1 MDFHQLIKQVD
12 GNMKKIV
19 DHTVHQFGTLH
30 TGKASP
36 QMVESVNV
44 EVYGSNMKLRDVAS
58 ITTPDARTIHVQ
70 PWDKTNLKAIEK
82 AILIANLGINAGIF
96 GEVVRCPLPELSRER
111 RQELV
116 KVAHGMA
123 EEGRINIRNCRREAM
138 ETIKEAKKSGMCSED
153 DAKKL
158 EKEVQKTTD
167 KFIASIEQYLN
178 IKERELTAI

>member
-1 MDFHQLIKQVD
+1 VDFNQLIKQVD
-12 GNMKKIV
+12 NNMQKVV
-19 DHTVHQFGTLH
+19 DHTMHQLETLH

-36 QMVESVNV
+36 QMIDGINV
-44 EVYGSNMKLRDVAS
+44 EVYGSNMKLRDIAS

-123 EEGRINIRNCRREAM
+123 EEGRINVRNCRREAM
-138 ETIKEAKKSGMCSED
+138 ETIKGAKKLGACSED

-158 EKEVQKTTD
+158 EKEVQKITD
-167 KFIASIEQYLN
+167 KFIANIEQQVN
-178 IKERELTAI
+178 SKEKALTSI